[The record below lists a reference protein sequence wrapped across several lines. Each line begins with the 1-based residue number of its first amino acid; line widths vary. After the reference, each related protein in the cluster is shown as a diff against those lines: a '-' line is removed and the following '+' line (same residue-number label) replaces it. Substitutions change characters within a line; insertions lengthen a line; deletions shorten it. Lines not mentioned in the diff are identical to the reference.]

1 MSTEVETI
9 EQRAAREAAQRL
21 RWAVEEVRAMQTTER
36 VLIGVEH
43 SALGCTPEP
52 YNTATINQTMRALN
66 QAIND
71 ADALLISDTQARLMQ
86 ELYAWRMDIF
96 KRDEK
101 IMAHSLRRFCERT
114 DGALD
119 IQAFAALARFYR
131 RCPHVGLVQCK
142 YDLAITRL
150 FTVAAEQNRR
160 VMRLSRADLGARLA
174 ELCEKWDESERA
186 EMDLQAAQSVERAVE
201 EINNFIAEANGVS
214 HFEDLIARDLFN
226 RLRIFKSDL
235 GELFFNPLVTA
246 AVIECN
252 VVAGNKF
259 STLLE
264 EESGQIS
271 DEAEAFIELPEIFS
285 DTSPGAL
292 DHLAHALGEMQAGE
306 QNVDEV
312 TRKRLER
319 IMRLLTIACAPEE
332 ALGADEQAEAAEGT
346 GVESE
351 EEVVWL
357 TSPEVL
363 QELSAT
369 AGNKELIESYL
380 RQGRSAEARALE
392 LNIFLAPMSEA
403 EEAAPLT
410 AAQADPRRRAL
421 DLILRAD
428 DMLCFELTAQGD
440 SLPSHLETRLAGL
453 FGEMQTV
460 EGNLREQMSAASG
473 NHARKD
479 ALLYVSNHLLG
490 ARLRL
495 QSAIVRRSASELAR
509 REAARAAAAASAA
522 ARLAAESSNNTP
534 PPVKAQLF
542 SFNFSHPRT
551 RKLLV
556 AAALII
562 AVAGIA
568 AALVRRANVERPL
581 DADVRQLNTA
591 ELPGSEM
598 LASARLRRDTLVCIV
613 RGTWKLLPEDVKRRE
628 LESLSN
634 YSKDKGLASVVLF
647 DEQGMV
653 AGSVDQG
660 QITVENNPAQQ

>member
-9 EQRAAREAAQRL
+9 EQRAAREATQRL

-43 SALGCTPEP
+43 SMLGCAPEP
-52 YNTATINQTMRALN
+52 YQTAHINQHMRTLN
-66 QAIND
+66 QAIHD
-71 ADALLISDTQARLMQ
+71 ANALLIGEAQRSLM
-86 ELYAWRMDIF
+86 EGLYAWRMEIF

-150 FTVAAEQNRR
+150 FTVPAEHNRR
-160 VMRLSRADLGARLA
+160 ALRMSRADLAAHLSG
-174 ELCEKWDESERA
+174 LCAKWDESVRA
-186 EMDLQAAQSVERAVE
+186 EVDSQAAQMIERAVE
-201 EINNFIAEANGVS
+201 ELDNFIAEAEGVS

-226 RLRIFKSDL
+226 RLRAFKSGL
-235 GELFFNPLVTA
+235 GELFFTPTVTA

-271 DEAEAFIELPEIFS
+271 DEPESFIELPEIFS
-285 DTSPGAL
+285 DTSPGAR
-292 DHLAHALGEMQAGE
+292 DNFAHALDELQLSDRSG
-306 QNVDEV
+306 DEV

-319 IMRLLTIACAPEE
+319 IMRMLSIACSPDE
-332 ALGADEQAEAAEGT
+332 AMAAAEQAAAADES
-346 GVESE
+346 GVAGE
-351 EEVVWL
+351 EEIVWL
-357 TSPEVL
+357 TSPETL
-363 QELSAT
+363 QELSAN
-369 AGNKELIESYL
+369 AENRELIESYL
-380 RQGRSAEARALE
+380 KRGRSPEARALD
-392 LNIFLAPMSEA
+392 LNIFLTPQP
-403 EEAAPLT
+403 EEEGMAVM
-410 AAQADPRRRAL
+410 AAQADPRRHAL

-440 SLPSHLETRLAGL
+440 AVPSYLETRLAGL
-453 FGEMQTV
+453 FGEMQAV
-460 EGNLREQMSAASG
+460 DGNLREVMSAAPSQDT
-473 NHARKD
+473 RRD

-509 REAARAAAAASAA
+509 REGARAAASLDAG
-522 ARLAAESSNNTP
+522 SNNSTP
-534 PPVKAQLF
+534 LARPPL
-542 SFNFSHPRT
+542 FNFSHPRT
-551 RKLLV
+551 RLLAV
-556 AAALII
+556 AAVIII
-562 AVAGIA
+562 ALAGIA
-568 AALVRRANVERPL
+568 AALVRRTNIEPTLAP
-581 DADVRQLNTA
+581 DVHALNTA
-591 ELPGSEM
+591 ELPGAEM

-613 RGTWKLLPEDVKRRE
+613 RGTWKHLPEDVKRSE
-628 LESLSN
+628 IEALSN
-634 YSKDKGLASVVLF
+634 YGKEKGLSSVILF
-647 DEQGMV
+647 DEQGMA
-653 AGSVDQG
+653 AGSAEQG
-660 QITVENNPAQQ
+660 QITVEPNPGQ